1 MKLDKVTVPPQSNV
15 QSSLSLPSDKLER
28 LQDRLISLRKKPAD
42 KLLSAIR
49 TQLLEPDS
57 EESADSIKS
66 KTCSKEDTIPQFIS
80 SVLNQLEK
88 AIDEHDEY
96 EEKMEER
103 EIKLKEKIQAMRE
116 THF

>member
-1 MKLDKVTVPPQSNV
+1 MPLLKLDKVTVPPQSNV

-66 KTCSKEDTIPQFIS
+66 KEKTCSKEDTIPQFIS
-80 SVLNQLEK
+80 SVLG
-88 AIDEHDEY
+88 
-96 EEKMEER
+96 
-103 EIKLKEKIQAMRE
+103 
-116 THF
+116 